1 METEVEVEVQEQS
14 TQQTHVPLHLGLLKD
29 INLDLYPKE
38 RTHYLAYALQN
49 GLQPPSVISMNRSEA
64 RNQRKSG
71 ADKAN
76 QATGRIVNVIKR
88 TIKGKKRFILPERFG
103 VPKAMMG
110 YQPRKL
116 RRGKKA
122 VRGKGKAQRKY

>member
-29 INLDLYPKE
+29 INLDLYP
-38 RTHYLAYALQN
+38 AYALQN

-122 VRGKGKAQRKY
+122 VRGKGKAQR